1 MADSAGALRR
11 FVAPGRYV
19 QGPGAIDQLGPV
31 VADGWRRCVV
41 LVDEFLVPELWPRLE
56 RSLGAAGVA
65 ATMQAVSGE
74 VTAER
79 IQRLA
84 TLVSRRQADVVVA
97 VGGGKTLDTGKGVA
111 RVLGV
116 RIVTVPTIA
125 SNDGPASR
133 VIATYDE
140 HHRLVAT
147 PTMAEN
153 PWAVVV
159 DTELIAAAPVNYLL
173 SGIGDAVAKRFEV
186 AACGRGHGRTSA
198 GTRPLALAGYIADG
212 CYDTL
217 LRFAAEAVN
226 SANRGTVTSALERVV
241 EAVILMSGMA
251 FENGGLSLAH
261 SLTRGLMVTDGARE
275 RLHGEHVA
283 YGLLV
288 QLQHE
293 QDVTALAEVSAFL
306 GKLGMAKSL
315 EALGGTPDEET
326 FAAIA
331 VATLSAPHMANCQP
345 KPSAQSLTAALRA
358 VERRGHG
365 RLGTPKASRAR

>member
-1 MADSAGALRR
+1 MARPASALRR

-19 QGPGAIDQLGPV
+19 QGPGAIDQLGPI

-41 LVDEFLVPELWPRLE
+41 LVDEFLVPELWPRLD
-56 RSLGAAGVA
+56 RSLAAAGVA
-65 ATMQAVSGE
+65 AAMRAVSGE

-79 IQRLA
+79 MQRLA
-84 TLVSRRQADVVVA
+84 ARVPRRQADVVVA
-97 VGGGKTLDTGKGVA
+97 AGGGKTLDMGKGVA
-111 RVLGV
+111 SALGV

-140 HHRLVAT
+140 DHRLVAT
-147 PTMAEN
+147 PTMAES

-159 DTELIAAAPVNYLL
+159 DTELIAAAPVKYLL
-173 SGIGDAVAKRFEV
+173 SGIGDALAKRFEA
-186 AACGRGHGRTSA
+186 AACGRGHGMTSA

-217 LRFAAEAVN
+217 LRFAAEAVS
-226 SANRGTVTSALERVV
+226 SASRGTVTPALERVV

-261 SLTRGLMVTDGARE
+261 SLTRGLLVTVGARQ

-293 QDVTALAEVSAFL
+293 QDVTALAEVSEFL
-306 GKLGMAKSL
+306 GELGMATSL

-331 VATLSAPHMANCQP
+331 AAALSAPHMANCQP
-345 KPSAQSLTAALRA
+345 RPSAESLTVALRA
-358 VERRGHG
+358 VEKHGHG
-365 RLGTPKASRAR
+365 ELGPPADRAR

>member
-1 MADSAGALRR
+1 MAGSAPALRR

-19 QGPGAIDQLGPV
+19 QGPGAIDQLGPI

-41 LVDEFLVPELWPRLE
+41 LVDEFLAPSLWPRLE
-56 RSLGAAGVA
+56 CSLADAGVA
-65 ATMQAVSGE
+65 ATVLTVSGE
-74 VTAER
+74 VTTEH
-79 IQRLA
+79 IERLA
-84 TLVSRRQADVVVA
+84 AEVRQRQAAVVVA
-97 VGGGKTLDTGKGVA
+97 VGGGKTLDMGKGMA
-111 RVLGV
+111 SALGV

-125 SNDGPASR
+125 SNDGPTSR
-133 VIATYDE
+133 VIATYEED
-140 HHRLVAT
+140 HRLVAT

-159 DTELIAAAPVNYLL
+159 DTEVIAAAPVGYLL

-186 AACGRGHGRTSA
+186 AACGRGHGITSA

-217 LRFAAEAVN
+217 LRFAAEAVD
-226 SANRGTVTSALERVV
+226 SASRGAVTSALERVV
-241 EAVILMSGMA
+241 EAVILMSGVA

-261 SLTRGLMVTDGARE
+261 SLTRGLMVTGGVRE

-293 QDVTALAEVSAFL
+293 QDVTALDEVSAFL
-306 GKLGMAKSL
+306 GKLGLAKSL

-326 FAAIA
+326 FAAITA
-331 VATLSAPHMANCQP
+331 ATLSAPHLANCQP

>member
-1 MADSAGALRR
+1 MRR

-19 QGPGAIDQLGPV
+19 QGPGAIDQLGPI

-41 LVDEFLVPELWPRLE
+41 LVDEFLAPSLWPRLE
-56 RSLGAAGVA
+56 CSLADAGVA
-65 ATMQAVSGE
+65 ATVLTVSGE
-74 VTAER
+74 VTTEH
-79 IQRLA
+79 IERLA
-84 TLVSRRQADVVVA
+84 AEVRQRQAAVVVA
-97 VGGGKTLDTGKGVA
+97 VGGGKTLDMGKGMA
-111 RVLGV
+111 SALGV

-125 SNDGPASR
+125 SNDGPTSR
-133 VIATYDE
+133 VIATYEED
-140 HHRLVAT
+140 HRLVAT

-159 DTELIAAAPVNYLL
+159 DTEVIAAAPVGYLL

-186 AACGRGHGRTSA
+186 AACGRGHGITSA

-217 LRFAAEAVN
+217 LRFAAEAVD
-226 SANRGTVTSALERVV
+226 SASRGAVTSALERVV
-241 EAVILMSGMA
+241 EAVILMSGIA

-261 SLTRGLMVTDGARE
+261 SLTRGLTVARGARE

-293 QDVTALAEVSAFL
+293 QNVTALAEVRAFL
-306 GKLGMAKSL
+306 GKLGMATSL
-315 EALGGTPDEET
+315 EALGSTPDEQT

-331 VATLSAPHMANCQP
+331 AATLSAPHMANCQP
-345 KPSAQSLTAALRA
+345 QPSAESLTGALRA
-358 VERRGHG
+358 VEQHGHG
-365 RLGTPKASRAR
+365 GRGTPVADRAR

>member
-1 MADSAGALRR
+1 M
-11 FVAPGRYV
+11 
-19 QGPGAIDQLGPV
+19 
-31 VADGWRRCVV
+31 
-41 LVDEFLVPELWPRLE
+41 
-56 RSLGAAGVA
+56 
-65 ATMQAVSGE
+65 
-74 VTAER
+74 
-79 IQRLA
+79 
-84 TLVSRRQADVVVA
+84 VA
-97 VGGGKTLDTGKGVA
+97 VGGGKTLDMGKGVA
-111 RVLGV
+111 SVLGV

-147 PTMAEN
+147 PAMAES

-159 DTELIAAAPVNYLL
+159 DTELIAAAPIRYLR

-186 AACGRGHGRTSA
+186 AACGRGHGITSA

-217 LRFAAEAVN
+217 LRFAAEAV
-226 SANRGTVTSALERVV
+226 SAASRGAVTPALERVV

-261 SLTRGLMVTDGARE
+261 CLTRGLMVTGGARE

-293 QDVTALAEVSAFL
+293 HNVAALAEVTAFL
-306 GKLGMAKSL
+306 SELGMARSL
-315 EALGGTPDEET
+315 EALGGTPGEDT
-326 FAAIA
+326 FAAITA
-331 VATLSAPHMANCQP
+331 ATLSAPHLANCQP
-345 KPSAQSLTAALRA
+345 RPSAESLTAALRA
-358 VERRGHG
+358 VEKRGRG
-365 RLGTPKASRAR
+365 GLG

>member
-1 MADSAGALRR
+1 MAAPASALRR

-19 QGPGAIDQLGPV
+19 QGPGAIDQIGPI

-41 LVDEFLVPELWPRLE
+41 LVDEFLAPELWPRLE
-56 RSLGAAGVA
+56 HSLATVGVA

-79 IQRLA
+79 MQRLA
-84 TLVSRRQADVVVA
+84 ARVPRQTDVVVA
-97 VGGGKTLDTGKGVA
+97 AGGGKTLDMGKGVA
-111 RVLGV
+111 SVLGT

-147 PTMAEN
+147 PTMAES

-186 AACGRGHGRTSA
+186 AACGRGHGMTSA

-226 SANRGTVTSALERVV
+226 SAGRGTVTSAFERVV

-261 SLTRGLMVTDGARE
+261 SLTRGLMVTAGARG

-306 GKLGMAKSL
+306 AELGMATSL
-315 EALGGTPDEET
+315 EALGGTADEET

-331 VATLSAPHMANCQP
+331 AATLSAPHMANCQP
-345 KPSAQSLTAALRA
+345 QPSAESLTAALRA
-358 VERRGHG
+358 VEEHGHG
-365 RLGTPKASRAR
+365 GLGTPADHAC

>member
-1 MADSAGALRR
+1 MARPAPALRR

-31 VADGWRRCVV
+31 VSDGWRSCAV
-41 LVDEFLVPELWPRLE
+41 LVDELLVPGLWPRLE
-56 RSLGAAGVA
+56 RSLAAAGVA
-65 ATMQAVSGE
+65 ATLQAVSGE
-74 VTAER
+74 VTPER
-79 IQRLA
+79 MQRVA
-84 TLVSRRQADVVVA
+84 AQVPRPAGVVVA

-111 RVLGV
+111 SALGA

-140 HHRLVAT
+140 HHRLIAT
-147 PTMAEN
+147 PTMAES

-159 DTELIAAAPVNYLL
+159 DTELIAAAPVRYLR

-186 AACGRGHGRTSA
+186 AACGRGHGITSA

-217 LRFAAEAVN
+217 LRFAAEAVD
-226 SANRGTVTSALERVV
+226 SAGRGAVTPALERVV

-261 SLTRGLMVTDGARE
+261 SLTRGLMATAGACE

-293 QDVTALAEVSAFL
+293 RDLAALAEVSALL
-306 GKLGMAKSL
+306 GDLGLARSL
-315 EALGGTPDEET
+315 QALGGTPSEET

-331 VATLSAPHMANCQP
+331 AATLAAPHLANCQP
-345 KPSAQSLTAALRA
+345 EPSAGSLTAALRA
-358 VERRGHG
+358 VEQR
-365 RLGTPKASRAR
+365 

>member
-1 MADSAGALRR
+1 
-11 FVAPGRYV
+11 
-19 QGPGAIDQLGPV
+19 
-31 VADGWRRCVV
+31 
-41 LVDEFLVPELWPRLE
+41 
-56 RSLGAAGVA
+56 
-65 ATMQAVSGE
+65 
-74 VTAER
+74 
-79 IQRLA
+79 
-84 TLVSRRQADVVVA
+84 
-97 VGGGKTLDTGKGVA
+97 
-111 RVLGV
+111 
-116 RIVTVPTIA
+116 
-125 SNDGPASR
+125 

-173 SGIGDAVAKRFEV
+173 SGIGDAVAKRFEA
-186 AACGRGHGRTSA
+186 AACGRGQGMTSA
-198 GTRPLALAGYIADG
+198 GTRPLALAGYVADG

-217 LRFAAEAVN
+217 RRFAAEAVG
-226 SANRGTVTSALERVV
+226 SAGRGAVTPALERVV

-261 SLTRGLMVTDGARE
+261 SLTRGLMVTAGARE

-293 QDVTALAEVSAFL
+293 QDAAALAEVSTFL
-306 GKLGMAKSL
+306 GELGMAASL
-315 EALGGTPDEET
+315 TALGGTPDQET

-331 VATLSAPHMANCQP
+331 RATLAAPHMANCQP
-345 KPSAQSLTAALRA
+345 PPSAASLTAALLA
-358 VERRGHG
+358 VESAARA
-365 RLGTPKASRAR
+365 ASGGAR